1 MRIVHLG
8 RQWTRLCFVFFLLVA
23 LGPNA
28 SQALAAGPTGFH
40 VSGRSLLEANGQNFI
55 MRGINMP
62 HNWYPEET
70 VTSLQNIKA
79 KGANT
84 VRIVL
89 SSGQNWPKNSP
100 SDVANVI
107 ALCKANKL
115 ICILE
120 VHDTTGYDED
130 TSATTLVQAVAY
142 WKEIKNALVGQ
153 EAYVIINL
161 GNEPYGNTNP
171 SRWINATKSAIAEM
185 RNAGFEHMLMVDAP
199 NWGQDW
205 QSIMLNN
212 AASVFNSDPL
222 KNTVFSIHMYEVYAT
237 ATPIQTYLSAF
248 VNAGLPLVIGE
259 FGPVNGGPGADV
271 DAVMV
276 TAQANGVGYLG
287 WEWSGDGDPGLDIVS
302 NFDPSQ
308 VTSWGNKIINGPNGI
323 ATTSQQASIYGTASL
338 DADTTGVFRPS
349 NGLLY
354 LKNSNTTG
362 FADAALNYG
371 LPGDYP
377 VVGDWD
383 GDGTVTIGIYRQGY
397 FYLKN
402 ANTLGFADIVFP
414 FGQPGDQPIAGDWNG
429 DGIDTI
435 GVYRPS
441 IGQFLLRNSND
452 AGAANASFF
461 LGNVGDVGV
470 AGDWDGDGKDTTGVF
485 RPSNGVIF
493 LKNSNTDGFAD
504 IALNYGLPGDQPV
517 MGDWNNDG
525 MDTIGIYRSGTFFL
539 RNENTNGFAEIIFSL
554 GNPGDMPIAGN
565 WDAKP

>member
-8 RQWTRLCFVFFLLVA
+8 RQWSRLSFVFFFLFV
-23 LGPNA
+23 LGFGV
-28 SQALAAGPTGFH
+28 SQGLAAGPTGFH

-89 SSGQNWPKNSP
+89 SSGQNWPKNSA

-205 QSIMLNN
+205 QYVMRDNAQTVLN
-212 AASVFNSDPL
+212 ADTQR
-222 KNTVFSIHMYEVYAT
+222 NTVLSIHMYDVFS
-237 ATPIQTYLSAF
+237 TPASITDYLNRFQSA
-248 VNAGLPLVIGE
+248 GWPLVIE
-259 FGPVNGGPGADV
+259 SPT
-271 DAVMV
+271 M
-276 TAQANGVGYLG
+276 
-287 WEWSGDGDPGLDIVS
+287 
-302 NFDPSQ
+302 
-308 VTSWGNKIINGPNGI
+308 
-323 ATTSQQASIYGTASL
+323 TTR
-338 DADTTGVFRPS
+338 TGVV
-349 NGLLY
+349 
-354 LKNSNTTG
+354 
-362 FADAALNYG
+362 AAAFLAAFQ
-371 LPGDYP
+371 PAS
-377 VVGDWD
+377 
-383 GDGTVTIGIYRQGY
+383 Q
-397 FYLKN
+397 
-402 ANTLGFADIVFP
+402 P
-414 FGQPGDQPIAGDWNG
+414 FG
-429 DGIDTI
+429 
-435 GVYRPS
+435 V
-441 IGQFLLRNSND
+441 
-452 AGAANASFF
+452 
-461 LGNVGDVGV
+461 
-470 AGDWDGDGKDTTGVF
+470 
-485 RPSNGVIF
+485 
-493 LKNSNTDGFAD
+493 
-504 IALNYGLPGDQPV
+504 
-517 MGDWNNDG
+517 
-525 MDTIGIYRSGTFFL
+525 
-539 RNENTNGFAEIIFSL
+539 
-554 GNPGDMPIAGN
+554 
-565 WDAKP
+565 